1 MNLEEVG
8 GDDGE
13 AGGVLLHTTQSL
25 VAPQHRTEDVEEELE
40 RVLVEEV
47 YLKVQM
53 TCTLM

>member
-40 RVLVEEV
+40 
-47 YLKVQM
+47 
-53 TCTLM
+53 